1 MAMTG
6 LDKITG
12 KILAEAD
19 KEAKKIL
26 SEADDACKEIEEE
39 SKTAVEAIE
48 KNFADEAKRQRE
60 EFSARTEAS
69 AKTRRRNL
77 LLATEGELVDEVFRN
92 AEATVLS
99 YDREKMLDLL
109 TGLLANAMIE
119 QVEAEA
125 ESIALYG
132 AEDAVLPETYE
143 LIMNK
148 KDRATYGGAMI
159 SGVGNK
165 LIGKVPSEKLA
176 KLRLSD
182 TTKNISG
189 GFILRYGD
197 IESNCS
203 FDLIFAELRQKLE
216 IEVSRALFEGA
227 KAQEGKAV

>member
-12 KILAEAD
+12 KILAEAE
-19 KEAKKIL
+19 KEAKTIL
-26 SEADDACKEIEEE
+26 EDADTTCKEIE
-39 SKTAVEAIE
+39 A
-48 KNFADEAKRQRE
+48 EAKAAADGIKRSFAEEAERTRA

-69 AKTRRRNL
+69 AETRKRNL
-77 LLATEGELVDEVFRN
+77 LLAAQGALVDEVFQN
-92 AEATVLS
+92 ARATVLA
-99 YDREKMLDLL
+99 YDHEKMLDLL

-125 ESIALYG
+125 LSLTLYG
-132 AEDAVLPETYE
+132 EEGAVLPDCYE
-143 LIMNK
+143 LILNQ
-148 KDRATYGGAMI
+148 KDRAAYGKEML
-159 SGVGNK
+159 SLVGNK

-182 TTKNISG
+182 TTKTIDG

-216 IEVSRALFEGA
+216 IEVSRALLEDA
-227 KAQEGKAV
+227 RA